1 MRPITLVGSAGVGQ
15 SAVCPLDIHSDP
27 FSVFLDA
34 IVSGTVIYNIEYTN
48 DDVWNTTPTNWVA
61 VASMSALSAA
71 AQGSLAAPVRAVRI
85 NQTSGAGQVTLR
97 IVQAGPGAGT

>member
-34 IVSGTVIYNIEYTN
+34 IITGTVTYNVEFTN
-48 DDVWNTTPTNWVA
+48 DDIWNVTPTNWTA
-61 VASMSALSAA
+61 VASMSALAIA
-71 AQGSLAAPVRAVRI
+71 AQGSLSAPVRAIRI
-85 NQTSGAGQVTLR
+85 NQTAGTGQVTLR